1 MTRHVDKMAVTQSN
15 KEKAGVN
22 RVTRDSKHLPLL
34 VGSSSKHDSA
44 SLKVKEIRA
53 LEGDLYFMARV
64 DRQELFAHCNPFRLN
79 QC

>member
-1 MTRHVDKMAVTQSN
+1 MTRHVDKMAAIQSN

-22 RVTRDSKHLPLL
+22 SVTRDNKHLPLL

-53 LEGDLYFMARV
+53 PEGGPIL
-64 DRQELFAHCNPFRLN
+64 HG
-79 QC
+79 

>member
-1 MTRHVDKMAVTQSN
+1 MAATQSN

-22 RVTRDSKHLPLL
+22 SVTRDNKNLPLL

-53 LEGDLYFMARV
+53 PEGGPML
-64 DRQELFAHCNPFRLN
+64 HG
-79 QC
+79 